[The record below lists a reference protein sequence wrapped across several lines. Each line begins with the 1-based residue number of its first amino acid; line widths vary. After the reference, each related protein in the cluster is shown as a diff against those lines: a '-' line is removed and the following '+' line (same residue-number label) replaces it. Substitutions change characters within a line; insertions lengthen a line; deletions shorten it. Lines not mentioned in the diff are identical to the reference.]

1 MWGRVNRTGIRI
13 DLQAAPELGFSK
25 VKFNFYLEMAL
36 KLATSNSST
45 CFHEDVFYEYFR
57 PFRHP
62 AAQFDIWGGHGLETY
77 GSDLQ
82 LVREYDQ
89 RHVWTVVDG
98 DVDQWIVPGLRYVN
112 RICYLLTER
121 PHSGAGIEFRIARSG
136 QSLTKIG
143 LTRRIST
150 LCCVL
155 ARRS

>member
-1 MWGRVNRTGIRI
+1 
-13 DLQAAPELGFSK
+13 
-25 VKFNFYLEMAL
+25 MAL
-36 KLATSNSST
+36 KLATKNSST

-62 AAQFDIWGGHGLETY
+62 AAQLDIWGGYGLETY

-121 PHSGAGIEFRIARSG
+121 PHYNVALEFRISRYGSSITQLG
-136 QSLTKIG
+136 
-143 LTRRIST
+143 
-150 LCCVL
+150 L
-155 ARRS
+155 ARRIRTLRRLLPEES